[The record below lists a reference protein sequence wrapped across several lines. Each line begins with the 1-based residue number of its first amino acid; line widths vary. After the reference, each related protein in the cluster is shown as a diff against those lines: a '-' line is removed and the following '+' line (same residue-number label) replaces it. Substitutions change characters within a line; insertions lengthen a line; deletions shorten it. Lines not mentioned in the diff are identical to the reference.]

1 MTTMKVRMKNL
12 LTPLIALVTAT
23 ALLTAC
29 GGGSAGGS
37 KYEAPQVTMTVDNG
51 AGVSGSFV
59 ITLASL
65 QAPNTTANFLA
76 YVNSGYYNG
85 MLIHRNS
92 ANVLLQGGGYVGPVV
107 ATSTPLPA
115 PRAGNAPIANE
126 SGNGLKN
133 TKYTVAM
140 DVNFSQAVTTQF
152 VINMA
157 DNVTRDAAGGLP
169 GYPVF
174 GTVTSGTEL
183 LAAMAAAPCVPWP
196 ARLGTGDCLP
206 SPNITIISA
215 VQTR

>member
-1 MTTMKVRMKNL
+1 MTTLKAPMKHL
-12 LTPLIALVTAT
+12 LILFLVTIT
-23 ALLTAC
+23 ALLGAC
-29 GGGSAGGS
+29 GGGGG

-92 ANVLLQGGGYVGPVV
+92 AKVFLQGGAYVGPVV
-107 ATSTPLPA
+107 AASTPAPR
-115 PRAGNAPIANE
+115 PRAGNAAIANE

-133 TKYTVAM
+133 TQYTVAM
-140 DVNFSQAVTTQF
+140 DPYSDSTTTTQF
-152 VINMA
+152 VINLA
-157 DNVTRDAAGGLP
+157 DNVTRDPAGFFAGF
-169 GYPVF
+169 PVF
-174 GTVTSGTEL
+174 GTITSGTEL
-183 LAAMAAAPCVPWP
+183 LATLAAAPCVPWP
-196 ARLGTGDCLP
+196 ARLAAGDCLP